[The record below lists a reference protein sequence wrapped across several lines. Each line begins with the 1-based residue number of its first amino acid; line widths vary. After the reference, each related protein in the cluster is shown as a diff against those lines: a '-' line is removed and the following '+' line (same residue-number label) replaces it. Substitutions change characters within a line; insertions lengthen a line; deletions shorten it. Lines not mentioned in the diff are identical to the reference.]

1 MTPES
6 TMGNLCGSRMESVIG
21 MIYKTNKASTLEEDM
36 TPYQAYSFKGKCR
49 CAINNIL

>member
-21 MIYKTNKASTLEEDM
+21 MTYETNKASISKGDM
-36 TPYQAYSFKGKCR
+36 FPYQAYTFKGKCR
-49 CAINNIL
+49 RAINDIP